1 MKSEFL
7 YIVAL
12 VTLKNALSQYITAI
26 KSKYQNKILTE
37 IMTVSEEDIDLDI
50 TGNRL
55 KILYAIVTIKLINL
69 SYRFIWCCLFIYL
82 FLKLNVDSSNK
93 CNF

>member
-37 IMTVSEEDIDLDI
+37 IMTVSEEEV
-50 TGNRL
+50 T
-55 KILYAIVTIKLINL
+55 KSIVEKVRTHHIFW
-69 SYRFIWCCLFIYL
+69 R
-82 FLKLNVDSSNK
+82 SS
-93 CNF
+93 